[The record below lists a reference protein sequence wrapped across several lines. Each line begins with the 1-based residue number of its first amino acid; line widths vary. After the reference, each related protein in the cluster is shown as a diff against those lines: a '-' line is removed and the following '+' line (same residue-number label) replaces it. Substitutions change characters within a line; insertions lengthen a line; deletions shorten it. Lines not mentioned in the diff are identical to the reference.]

1 MKKITCAKKFA
12 SIQENATSVSA
23 GEMPGEHE
31 ARHGIFVG
39 LLIGLNRDSL
49 PVVRLGCEMNRKPLV
64 CGSIVEIDE
73 RSLGRE
79 VVVQFENGDLSRP
92 IIMGILRNAGVP
104 EQGAGANSDPA
115 AKRFI
120 EVDGER
126 LLLAGDRE
134 IVLQCGDARITLTK
148 AGKIIIHG
156 NYVLT
161 RSRGACKLKGATV
174 DIN

>member
-1 MKKITCAKKFA
+1 MKRNTCAKKLV
-12 SIQENATSVSA
+12 SVQENEMSVPA
-23 GEMPGEHE
+23 VETTGEHE

-39 LLIGLNRDSL
+39 LLIGLNCDSL
-49 PVVRLGCEMNRKPLV
+49 PVVRIGGRMNRKPLV
-64 CGSIVEIDE
+64 CRSIVDIDV
-73 RSLGRE
+73 RNLGRE

-92 IIMGILRNAGVP
+92 IIMGILRDASVS
-104 EQGAGANSDPA
+104 EQGPDADSEPA
-115 AKRFI
+115 VKRFV
-120 EVDGER
+120 EVDGDR
-126 LLLAGDRE
+126 LLLTGNRE

-148 AGKIIIHG
+148 AGKILIHG